1 MYTVKEEGA
10 PLASGMLDSRPAAEG
25 RAHELSVWCPKGVW
39 SVFDDKGQRVAAF
52 QNGENVRVRDEL
64 AALRAIVALLP
75 KCSRC
80 GSIAVGEAASDVR
93 IIGRKKYGG
102 EWEPYCSSHPP
113 PSDAAITRLY
123 PYHAAAEE
131 LRRVQETKR

>member
-10 PLASGMLDSRPAAEG
+10 HLASGMDDSRPAAEA

-39 SVFDDKGQRVAAF
+39 LVIDDKGQRVAAF
-52 QNGENVRVRDEL
+52 QNGSSVSVRDEL
-64 AALRAIVALLP
+64 SALRAIVALLP

-80 GSIAVGEAASDVR
+80 GSLAVGEVASDIRV
-93 IIGRKKYGG
+93 IGRKKYGG

-113 PSDAAITRLY
+113 SSDAAMTRLY

-131 LRRVQETKR
+131 LCRVHGTK